1 MLRAGLVSK
10 ARQAEVSL
18 GLTKQN
24 AAQVHARLTC
34 LTGNQQFGRELDLAG
49 HQRARKI
56 QSLQRRAAYLRRHG
70 RLKEAEAKQGEAAV
84 LKQEHE
90 LLKANRENRQLTDYA
105 RKLQS
110 LHDNSWAGPLVDGM

>member
-1 MLRAGLVSK
+1 M
-10 ARQAEVSL
+10 
-18 GLTKQN
+18 
-24 AAQVHARLTC
+24 
-34 LTGNQQFGRELDLAG
+34 TGNQQFGRELDLAG

-56 QSLQRRAAYLRRHG
+56 QSLQRRAAYLARRG
-70 RLKEAEAKQGEAAV
+70 GIVEDLFAV

-90 LLKANRENRQLTDYA
+90 LLKAHRENRQLTDYA